1 MHNFY
6 QDLRYGIRMLAKSPG
21 FTLASIVC
29 LALGIGATT
38 AIFSIVDAVLI
49 RPLPYASPGR
59 LVRVYSEFP
68 KLGKN
73 GMLKFWISPPEFLD
87 LRRYTTTWESIE
99 GWVNGGANL
108 AGGNEPIRVTASNV
122 TGGLLNSLGIAPI
135 MGRTITPQDDKEGAP
150 QVAVL
155 SYGLWQRAFGADRRI
170 LGRDVLL
177 SGRKATI
184 IGVMPKSF
192 QFPPGEIDSPEL
204 WTPLQISPNSR
215 NRGNHFLSVLGRL
228 KTGASIE
235 QARSEIQQLQSHWKQ
250 TAPPKTHV
258 FDGAFHYVVMY
269 PFHDEVV
276 GSIRLAMLV
285 LFAAVGFVLL
295 IACVNVANLLLARA
309 EARQREIA
317 IRKALGA
324 GVSRLA
330 AQFVTEGVA
339 LSLLGALLG
348 LGLAFIG
355 LRIIIAMNAG
365 SIPRAQEIAINTPVL
380 LFTLAVS
387 FATGIGFG
395 LAPLAQLITQNVHDT
410 LKAAA
415 SRTTA
420 TVNAS
425 RFRRFLVIGELALAL
440 MLLIG
445 TGLMIRA
452 FWKLQQVEIGLKP
465 DHILT
470 MRVALPQ
477 AVYPENQ
484 RVVQFWTELQQ
495 RASRI
500 PGATS
505 VTMMSG
511 LPPSRQLDANDT
523 AIEGWVPGS
532 NSPPQN
538 VDYWQPV
545 GDRFFET
552 LGVRLIEGR
561 FFDERDG
568 ENAPKTVIVN
578 QTMAQT
584 FWPGRSAIG
593 RRVGPGA
600 PGDWRTIVGV
610 VGDVKNAGVDQPTGT
625 ELFFP
630 FRQTGGRGI
639 RSGYLVLRAG
649 GDPVA
654 LAGPARREIHALD
667 PGLPI
672 SSVRTMDDVL
682 VSAQSRPRF
691 LTTLLTLFSGV
702 ALVLAAVGLYGVISY
717 SVAQRT
723 SEFGIRIAMGAGS
736 RDVLRMVVG
745 QGLRLGV
752 IGVVLGAAG
761 ALALTRLIRGLLF
774 GISSFDPQTFVAMAV
789 LLTGVTL
796 LACYIPA
803 RRATRVDPMV
813 ALRYE

>member
-1 MHNFY
+1 MHTLY
-6 QDLRYGIRMLAKSPG
+6 KDLRYGLRMLAKSPG
-21 FTLASIVC
+21 FTVASILC
-29 LALGIGATT
+29 LGLGIGATT
-38 AIFSIVDAVLI
+38 AIFSIVEAVLI
-49 RPLPYASPGR
+49 RPLPYAAPSR
-59 LVRVYSEFP
+59 LVRIYSEFP
-68 KLGKN
+68 TLGKN

-87 LRRYTTTWESIE
+87 LRRYTTNWESIE
-99 GWVNGGANL
+99 GWVDGGANL
-108 AGGNEPIRVTASNV
+108 AGGNEPIRITISNI
-122 TGGLLNSLGIAPI
+122 TGGLLSSIGIAPA
-135 MGRTITPQDDKEGAP
+135 MGRTITPQDDQEGAP
-150 QVAVL
+150 QVAVI
-155 SYGLWQRAFGADRRI
+155 SYGLWQRAFGADRNLI
-170 LGRDVLL
+170 GRDVLVN
-177 SGRKATI
+177 GRKTTI
-184 IGVMPKSF
+184 VGIMPKTF
-192 QFPPGEIDSPEL
+192 LFPPGDIDPPEL

-215 NRGNHFLSVLGRL
+215 NRGSHFLSVLGRL
-228 KTGASIE
+228 KPGASIE
-235 QARSEIQQLQSHWKQ
+235 QARSEIQQLQAHWKQ
-250 TAPPKTHV
+250 TAAPKTHV
-258 FDGAFHYVVMY
+258 FDGKFHYVVMY

-276 GSIRLAMLV
+276 GGIRLAMLV
-285 LFAAVGFVLL
+285 LLAAVGFVLL

-309 EARQREIA
+309 EARQREIG

-324 GVSRLA
+324 GLSRLS

-348 LGLAFIG
+348 LALAFVG
-355 LRIIIAMNAG
+355 LKIILAMDAG
-365 SIPRAQEIAINTPVL
+365 SIPRAQEIAINIPVL
-380 LFTLAVS
+380 LFALALS

-395 LAPLAQLITQNVHDT
+395 LAPLAQLLTQNVHDT

-425 RFRRFLVIGELALAL
+425 RFRRALVVGELALAL

-452 FWKLQQVEIGLKP
+452 FWKLQQVDIGMKP
-465 DHILT
+465 DRILT

-500 PGATS
+500 PGTASATM
-505 VTMMSG
+505 VGG
-511 LPPSRQLDANDT
+511 LPPSRTLNANDT
-523 AIEGWVPGS
+523 GIEGWVPGP
-532 NSPPQN
+532 NAPAQN

-545 GDRFFET
+545 GDGFFET
-552 LGVRLIEGR
+552 MGIRLIEGR
-561 FFDERDG
+561 FFDSRDG

-584 FWPGRSAIG
+584 FWPARSPIG
-593 RRVGPGA
+593 RRVNPGLS
-600 PGDWRTIVGV
+600 GDWRTIVGV
-610 VGDVKNAGVDQPTGT
+610 IGDVKNAGIDHPTGT

-630 FRQTGGRGI
+630 YRQTPQGFRT
-639 RSGYLVLRAG
+639 GYLVIKAA
-649 GDPVA
+649 GDPLK
-654 LAGPARREIHALD
+654 LAGAAGREIHSLD

-672 SSVRTMDDVL
+672 ANVRTMDDVL
-682 VSAQSRPRF
+682 VAAQSRPRF
-691 LTTLLTLFSGV
+691 LATLLTLFAGV

-723 SEFGIRIAMGAGS
+723 SEFGIRIAMGAGTH
-736 RDVLRMVVG
+736 DVLRMVVG
-745 QGLRLGV
+745 QGLRLGI
-752 IGVVLGAAG
+752 IGVALGAIG

-774 GISSFDPQTFVAMAV
+774 GISSFDPQTFIAMAV
-789 LLTGVTL
+789 LLTAVTL